1 MADTINGIAYPLAW
15 DQVGEKLY
23 ETGTDR
29 GVVYPYDSSAKAYG
43 NGVNWNGLTG
53 FTDSPSGADETA
65 LWADNMK
72 YVAMRAAEEYGGTIT
87 AYTYPD
93 AFAECDGSAVIE
105 NTGIS
110 FGQQKR
116 KTFGFSCRTLVGNDT
131 ELNDYGYKIHLVWGA
146 TVSPSDK
153 DYATVNDSPDA
164 IEFSWEFT
172 TTPTAVGTA
181 YKPTAHMTLDTS
193 KMDQTAKGHLTE
205 LEAILYGTAS
215 GGLLVMTGSDEPA
228 QWPDDATPSTKYFKL
243 TGCTSSDSYVT
254 NTFYKASGNGTY
266 VKVTG
271 SQPEDWP
278 STGAASTTYF
288 KATGVTS
295 SDVYAANTY
304 YEAGPTPARLPSP
317 AEVITLF
324 GGSPNVAG

>member
-1 MADTINGIAYPLAW
+1 MAITYPLTW
-15 DQVGEKLY
+15 DAVGEHLY

-29 GVVYPYDSSAKAYG
+29 GVVYPYDSTNKAYG
-43 NGVNWNGLTG
+43 DGVNWNGLTG

-65 LWADNMK
+65 LWADNIK

-93 AFAECDGSAVIE
+93 EFAECDGSAMIGSK
-105 NTGIS
+105 TGVMI
-110 FGQQKR
+110 GQQKR
-116 KTFGFSCRTLVGNDT
+116 KSFGFSCRTLVGNDT
-131 ELNDYGYKIHLVWGA
+131 DGNDYGYKIHLVWGA

-181 YKPTAHMTLDTS
+181 YKPTAHMTIDTT
-193 KMDQTAKGHLTE
+193 KMDSTAKDALAE
-205 LEAILYGTAS
+205 LESILYGTAS
-215 GGLLVMTGSDEPA
+215 GGLLIMTGSEPA
-228 QWPDDATPSTKYFKL
+228 DWPTTSTPSTSYFKL
-243 TGCTSSDSYVT
+243 AGCTSSDTYSA
-254 NTFYKASGNGTY
+254 NTYYKASGSGTY
-266 VKVTG
+266 VKVTDATE
-271 SQPEDWP
+271 PEDWP
-278 STGAASTTYF
+278 TTSAASTKYF
-288 KATGVTS
+288 KATGVTV

-324 GGSPNVAG
+324 GGSPNTAG